1 MSKTSKLLFIVGILF
16 MILSY
21 NCIVF
26 AETSTTSLSTNQTTS
41 NTTATTKTSSTNTKA
56 TTTKSTSDGLL
67 QRFSSLT
74 KGRPFTEIKTAGAMP
89 LWLTKLLCE
98 CKIYRTSFYKYGTAY
113 KQMAAGAILTGKMT
127 CEKTLPT
134 A

>member
-41 NTTATTKTSSTNTKA
+41 NTTTTTQTSSTNTKA
-56 TTTKSTSDGLL
+56 TTTKSTSNSAQYSTAVSASNFDLQLTNILSICLIVVGVLL
-67 QRFSSLT
+67 
-74 KGRPFTEIKTAGAMP
+74 I
-89 LWLTKLLCE
+89 LLS
-98 CKIYRTSFYKYGTAY
+98 I
-113 KQMAAGAILTGKMT
+113 AILIRLKG
-127 CEKTLPT
+127 
-134 A
+134 